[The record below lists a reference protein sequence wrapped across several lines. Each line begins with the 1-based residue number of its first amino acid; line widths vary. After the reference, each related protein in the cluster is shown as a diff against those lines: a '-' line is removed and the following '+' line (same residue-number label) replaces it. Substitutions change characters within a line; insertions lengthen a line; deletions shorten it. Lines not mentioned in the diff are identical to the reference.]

1 MHRFFSRLKL
11 ERNVWYRLTCFLR
24 FIHFFIP
31 ETIWIS
37 LQFHI
42 SFGPTFDVNCTCLV
56 HWLLIAI
63 TFFLSLILPLNF
75 SYLIAKVPWYH
86 RNFIDNKMVIIPT
99 FTIVV
104 LKFIDCVE
112 GIGAPVTQLLASQ
125 TRRICVYFITLHDK
139 SQYSVLF
146 NSAFK
151 TDFGRSVIMVE
162 QVLICTWI
170 HKNCKKWHASFFLCL
185 NTYVMFFRFV
195 LCLFVGVVCRVSH
208 GYEWCLFIVLPVAEV
223 FCGT

>member
-1 MHRFFSRLKL
+1 MDWLAF
-11 ERNVWYRLTCFLR
+11 WD
-24 FIHFFIP
+24 FFI
-31 ETIWIS
+31 S
-37 LQFHI
+37 LSQKPFKFLYNFI
-42 SFGPTFDVNCTCLV
+42 FLLVLRIIAFDINFTRLV
-56 HWLLIAI
+56 DWLSIAI
-63 TFFLSLILPLNF
+63 TYFVLSPILPLNF
-75 SYLIAKVPWYH
+75 RYLIAKVPWYH

-112 GIGAPVTQLLASQ
+112 DIGAPVTKLLASL
-125 TRRICVYFITLHDK
+125 TRRICVYFITLHDR

-151 TDFGRSVIMVE
+151 TDFLAEVWLWLSKSLFAHGYIKTARSDM
-162 QVLICTWI
+162 QV
-170 HKNCKKWHASFFLCL
+170 SFLCS

-195 LCLFVGVVCRVSH
+195 LCLFVGVVCGVSH
-208 GYEWCLFIVLPVAEV
+208 SYEWCLFIVLPVAEV